1 MMDSLTPIYTVVG
14 AYNRFLNDD
23 SLTSQAVEYSADKQ
37 IFLPFPGFANGHVT
51 KRACTVWDPLFKM
64 IHTENSR
71 LEEAI
76 P

>member
-1 MMDSLTPIYTVVG
+1 MCSLTPISTVVD
-14 AYNRFLNDD
+14 AYNHFLNDD
-23 SLTSQAVEYSADKQ
+23 SLTGQAVECSADKH
-37 IFLPFPGFANGHVT
+37 IFLPFPEFANGHVT

-64 IHTENSR
+64 MHGENSG